1 MEELN
6 FSPKTPASLS
16 DVNSKIILMC
26 VPDFENPFNGPV
38 IEGIQKAARAEGYNV
53 LLMQDLNHYASSNNY
68 EEILKNNSIA
78 GIIIFCSIPNSKFLE
93 DLTFRCPVVMCSEY
107 AENYNVSYVS
117 IDDVKA
123 STQAVNYLISTGC
136 KKIGLINCNM
146 NFKYARHREKGY
158 QLALTEANLPIN
170 PSWVLHMST
179 INYSLA
185 YSNILHI
192 LSQPDHPDA
201 FFACSDVYAF
211 AVVNAAKKI
220 GLRVPEDIS
229 VVGFDNVYL
238 STMSDPAITTIEQP
252 SYQLGLQACELL
264 FEKIQY
270 PQAPN
275 KQIIFGTELIVR
287 GSTNL

>member
-1 MEELN
+1 MIENKITIDEIAKRANVSIATVSRIINNKDNVKSETKQRVVAIMEELN

-123 STQAVNYLISTGC
+123 STRAVNYLISTGC

-146 NFKYARHREKGY
+146 NFKYARHREKG
-158 QLALTEANLPIN
+158 
-170 PSWVLHMST
+170 
-179 INYSLA
+179 
-185 YSNILHI
+185 
-192 LSQPDHPDA
+192 
-201 FFACSDVYAF
+201 
-211 AVVNAAKKI
+211 
-220 GLRVPEDIS
+220 
-229 VVGFDNVYL
+229 
-238 STMSDPAITTIEQP
+238 
-252 SYQLGLQACELL
+252 
-264 FEKIQY
+264 
-270 PQAPN
+270 
-275 KQIIFGTELIVR
+275 
-287 GSTNL
+287 